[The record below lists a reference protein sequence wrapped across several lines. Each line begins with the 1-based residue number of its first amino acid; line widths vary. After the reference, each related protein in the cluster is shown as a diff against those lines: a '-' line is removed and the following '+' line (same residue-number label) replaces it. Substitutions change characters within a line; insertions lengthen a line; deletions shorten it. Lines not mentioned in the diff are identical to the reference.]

1 MTPIRL
7 RIAGE
12 TVLAQ
17 LRLEAQ
23 RPSALP
29 IRQLVAMRRT
39 ISDRVLMD
47 YLHIRVLTGGCGF
60 AATAILRE
68 AWDCDQSTVSRRVN
82 AVAATGLADITT
94 GWGGYRVHGLRGVEP

>member
-1 MTPIRL
+1 MTHLKL
-7 RIAGE
+7 RIAAE

-17 LRLEAQ
+17 LRLDAQ
-23 RPSALP
+23 RPAALP

-60 AATAILRE
+60 AATATLRE
-68 AWDCDQSTVSRRVN
+68 AWSCDQSTVSRRVN
-82 AVAATGLADITT
+82 AVAAAGLADITT
-94 GWGGYRVHGLRGVEP
+94 SWGGYRVHGLREVVA